1 MIREVG
7 RRLRSLSHHDRLLL
21 LLPAAWS
28 AIAFVDNYFRLRSAA
43 YRASGIQLLLVIVLC
58 SSVAGFLA
66 WSVFRGQRRLA
77 DYGFTFGR
85 GGLGSLAALS
95 VLHVYL
101 AMTGKLVLQA
111 PEGFL
116 WAILALAAFAE
127 EVVFRV
133 IAIVAFI
140 LLLDRVKGKAF
151 WAILAGSA
159 LFSAYHIP
167 SKSPLQLQGIFISSL
182 ILSYVYYKTRSVLLP
197 AWLHAATNTGFAGGV
212 LAVALYCAAAAASR
226 ITSGEVKPARSRTA
240 ASTNR

>member
-1 MIREVG
+1 
-7 RRLRSLSHHDRLLL
+7 
-21 LLPAAWS
+21 
-28 AIAFVDNYFRLRSAA
+28 
-43 YRASGIQLLLVIVLC
+43 
-58 SSVAGFLA
+58 
-66 WSVFRGQRRLA
+66 
-77 DYGFTFGR
+77 
-85 GGLGSLAALS
+85 
-95 VLHVYL
+95 
-101 AMTGKLVLQA
+101 
-111 PEGFL
+111 
-116 WAILALAAFAE
+116 
-127 EVVFRV
+127 V
-133 IAIVAFI
+133 IAIIAFI

-167 SKSPLQLQGIFISSL
+167 SKSPWQLQGIFISSL